1 MTTIKMD
8 NKLVMSAPTV
18 INKGER
24 VTTRPCQWAAR
35 CVQWCE
41 DRLETISAPDSQWTE
56 RQAHNACQQAPTHGT
71 CHVQPDSTD
80 TKLTSISDSDSDSL
94 CLNSQTHS
102 SRPLTPSHLTFH
114 THTHTVTSH
123 LSHTHSHSH
132 ISPFTHTLTPSLD
145 SVYLAVLASECKFAI
160 KRQNVPANITYG
172 CVHKFLSIW

>member
-123 LSHTHSHSH
+123 LSHTHSHRH
-132 ISPFTHTLTPSLD
+132 LIQFIWLYWHL
-145 SVYLAVLASECKFAI
+145 SVNL
-160 KRQNVPANITYG
+160 Q
-172 CVHKFLSIW
+172 

>member
-80 TKLTSISDSDSDSL
+80 TKLTSISDSDSL

-102 SRPLTPSHLTFH
+102 SRPLTQSHLTFH
-114 THTHTVTSH
+114 TY
-123 LSHTHSHSH
+123 THSQRHL
-132 ISPFTHTLTPSLD
+132 IQFIWL
-145 SVYLAVLASECKFAI
+145 YWASECKFAI

-172 CVHKFLSIW
+172 CAHKFLSIW